1 MGGAAHLAAL
11 LLNWDSD
18 VYILR
23 QRFRRRLS
31 KKGMYSHH
39 HTKFHG
45 SYVRSCRL
53 VIVLVYMIID
63 TIFAVI
69 RRFKPSTDQQVSFTA
84 HLAGAIAGLLIGIIV
99 LKNRKVH
106 AWELKLKIFCIIS
119 FGFFILSCLFWNVS
133 ADG

>member
-1 MGGAAHLAAL
+1 
-11 LLNWDSD
+11 
-18 VYILR
+18 
-23 QRFRRRLS
+23 
-31 KKGMYSHH
+31 MYSHH

-53 VIVLVYMIID
+53 VIVVVYMIID

-69 RRFKPSTDQQVSFTA
+69 RRFKPTSDQQVSFTA

-119 FGFFILSCLFWNVS
+119 FGIFILSCLFWNVS
-133 ADG
+133 ADDIYSKINNGTYYLESKDYTSLNC